1 MGRDRLE
8 LFLASFL
15 MLFAELVLIRW
26 TSAHVVYLSYFSNFV
41 LLGSFLGI
49 GLGFLRAAKRPDLFR
64 WAPLVLLVVTAPI
77 MFQPV
82 VIDRSGGDL
91 IYFGSITFHGLP
103 SWFVLPSVFLAV
115 TAAMA
120 AVAHGVAVRF
130 GRLAPLEAYRFDILG
145 SLVGVVVFALLA
157 WVSAP
162 PVAWALVVALLFL
175 PLLKRRGWVFAVNL
189 IALLGMIGVFGYASF
204 RKNQSWSPYYRVE
217 VLPQYIRVNGIPH
230 QAMIRTPGSY
240 YETPYKMAAGP
251 IRDVLV
257 IGAGNGNDVAAAL
270 RAGVA
275 HVDAVEI
282 DPQIQAVGRARHP
295 EHPYSDP
302 RVRAIVDDGR
312 AFLGRTTSS
321 YDLIILALPDSLTL
335 VSGQSAIRLES
346 YLFTEEA
353 IEAARERLRPG
364 GAFVLYNYY
373 RETWL
378 LDRIAG
384 TVADTFGTAPC
395 LELGP
400 EPTKKQKTT
409 GRFSMLLVG
418 REPGGVRCGQRWQP
432 EAARIAPATDD
443 HPYVYLKQRQL
454 PARYAMTLGLVLLV
468 SFVLVRVAGGK
479 ISAMRGALDL
489 FAMGAAFMVLE
500 TKSVVQ
506 FALLFGTT
514 WFVNALVFAGILAT
528 VLIAIEVERKV
539 RIGRP
544 RLLFALLFGGLLLA
558 ALVPSSALLALA
570 PLPRFAAATAL
581 AFFPIFLANL
591 IFAERFR
598 DSEDSTRDF
607 GANLLGAMVGGA
619 LEYLSLVTGYRALL
633 GLVALLY
640 GMAWIFSR
648 SRSRLAVGSSSS
660 TR

>member
-1 MGRDRLE
+1 MRRDRLE

-49 GLGFLRAAKRPDLFR
+49 GLGFLRATKGPDLFR
-64 WAPLVLLVVTAPI
+64 WAPLTLAVVTAPI

-91 IYFGSITFHGLP
+91 IYFGSVTFHGLP
-103 SWFVLPSVFLAV
+103 SWFVLPAVFLAV
-115 TAAMA
+115 TAVMA
-120 AVAHGVAVRF
+120 AIAHGVAVRF
-130 GRLAPLEAYRFDILG
+130 GRLAPLDAYRFDILG
-145 SLVGVVVFALLA
+145 SFVGVVVFALIALLGAPPLA
-157 WVSAP
+157 WAV
-162 PVAWALVVALLFL
+162 VVALLFL
-175 PLLKRRGWVFAVNL
+175 ALLERRGWVFVLNL
-189 IALLGMIGVFGYASF
+189 VALVALVGVFGYASF
-204 RKNQSWSPYYRVE
+204 RPNQTWSPYYRVE
-217 VLPQYIRVNGIPH
+217 VLPEYIRVNGIPH
-230 QAMIRTPGSY
+230 QAMIETAGSY
-240 YETPYKMAAGP
+240 YETPYKMATGP
-251 IRDVLV
+251 IHDVLV

-270 RAGVA
+270 RAGVS

-302 RVRAIVDDGR
+302 RVQGIIDDGR
-312 AFLGRTTSS
+312 AFLGRTQKT
-321 YDLIILALPDSLTL
+321 YDLIIFALPDSLTL

-346 YLFTEEA
+346 YLFTAEA
-353 IEAARERLRPG
+353 IAAARERLRPG

-373 RETWL
+373 REDWL

-384 TVADTFGTAPC
+384 TVANAFGAPPC

-400 EPTKKQKTT
+400 EPKGEQKST
-409 GRFSMLLVG
+409 GRFSMLLAG
-418 REPGGVRCGQRWQP
+418 REAGGVHC
-432 EAARIAPATDD
+432 AARWTPPEVPIVSATDD
-443 HPYVYLKQRQL
+443 HPYVYLKERQL
-454 PARYAMTLGLVLLV
+454 PSRYAITLGLVLLA
-468 SFVLVRVAGGK
+468 SFILVRLAGGRLG
-479 ISAMRGALDL
+479 AMRGAVDL
-489 FAMGAAFMVLE
+489 FCMGAAFMVLE

-544 RLLFALLFGGLLLA
+544 ALLFALLFGGLLLA
-558 ALVPSSALLALA
+558 ALVPSAALLSLA
-570 PLPRFAAATAL
+570 PLPRFFAATAL
-581 AFFPIFLANL
+581 AFLPIFIANL

-607 GANLLGAMVGGA
+607 GANLLGAMVGGT

-633 GLVALLY
+633 GLVAVLYLL
-640 GMAWIFSR
+640 AWIFSR
-648 SRSRLAVGSSSS
+648 RGGLLRGGALRA
-660 TR
+660 

>member
-1 MGRDRLE
+1 MRRDRLE

-49 GLGFLRAAKRPDLFR
+49 GLGFLRAAKGPDLFR
-64 WAPLVLLVVTAPI
+64 WAPIALLGVTAPI

-91 IYFGSITFHGLP
+91 IYFGSVTFHGLP
-103 SWFVLPSVFLAV
+103 SWFVLPAVFLAV
-115 TAAMA
+115 TAVMA
-120 AVAHGVAVRF
+120 AITHGVAVRF
-130 GRLAPLEAYRFDILG
+130 GRLAPLDAYRFDILG
-145 SLVGVVVFALLA
+145 SLAGVVAFALLA
-157 WVSAP
+157 RFGAAP
-162 PVAWALVVALLFL
+162 LAWAIVVALLFL
-175 PLLKRRGWVFAVNL
+175 PLLKRRGWVYAANLVALAGL
-189 IALLGMIGVFGYASF
+189 IALFGYASF
-204 RKNQSWSPYYRVE
+204 RPNQTWSPYYRVE
-217 VLPQYIRVNGIPH
+217 VLPEYIRVNGIPH
-230 QAMIRTPGSY
+230 QAMIETPGSY

-270 RAGVA
+270 RAGVS

-302 RVRAIVDDGR
+302 RVTAVVDDGR
-312 AFLGRTTSS
+312 AFLGRTKSS
-321 YDLIILALPDSLTL
+321 YDLIVFALPDSLTL

-346 YLFTEEA
+346 YLFTAEA
-353 IEAARERLRPG
+353 IAAARERLRPG

-373 RETWL
+373 RENWL

-384 TVADTFGTAPC
+384 TVANAFGAPPC

-400 EPTKKQKTT
+400 EPKEEQHKTT
-409 GRFSMLLVG
+409 GRFSMMLAS
-418 REPGGVRCGQRWQP
+418 REPGGVRCATRWVP
-432 EAARIAPATDD
+432 PAEPIVSATDD
-443 HPYVYLKQRQL
+443 HPYVYLKERRL
-454 PARYAMTLGLVLLV
+454 PVRYALTLGLVLAA
-468 SFVLVRVAGGK
+468 SFVLVRIAGGK
-479 ISAMRGALDL
+479 LGAMRGALDL
-489 FAMGAAFMVLE
+489 FCMGAAFMVLE

-544 RLLFALLFGGLLLA
+544 ALLFALLLGGLLLA
-558 ALVPSSALLALA
+558 ALVPSAALLALA
-570 PLPRFAAATAL
+570 PLPRFFAATAL
-581 AFFPIFLANL
+581 AFFPIFVANL

-598 DSEDSTRDF
+598 DSENSTRDF
-607 GANLLGAMVGGA
+607 GANLLGAMVGGT
-619 LEYLSLVTGYRALL
+619 LEYLSLVSGYRALL
-633 GLVALLY
+633 GLVAVLYLL
-640 GMAWIFSR
+640 AWFFSR
-648 SRSRLAVGSSSS
+648 SGTGNRATGRA
-660 TR
+660 

>member
-1 MGRDRLE
+1 MRRDRRD

-49 GLGFLRAAKRPDLFR
+49 GLGFLRAAKGPDLFR
-64 WAPLVLLVVTAPI
+64 WAPIALLGVTAPI

-91 IYFGSITFHGLP
+91 IYFGSVTFHGLP

-115 TAAMA
+115 TAVMA
-120 AVAHGVAVRF
+120 AIAHGVAVRF
-130 GRLAPLEAYRFDILG
+130 GRLAPLDAYRFDILG
-145 SLVGVVVFALLA
+145 SLAGVVAFALLA
-157 WVSAP
+157 RFGAAP
-162 PVAWALVVALLFL
+162 LAWGTVVALLFL
-175 PLLKRRGWVFAVNL
+175 PLLPRRGWVYAANL
-189 IALLGMIGVFGYASF
+189 LALAGLVALFGYASF
-204 RKNQSWSPYYRVE
+204 RPNQTWSPYYRVE
-217 VLPQYIRVNGIPH
+217 VLPEYIRVNGIPH
-230 QAMIRTPGSY
+230 QAMIETPGSY

-270 RAGVA
+270 RAGA
-275 HVDAVEI
+275 SHVDAVEI
-282 DPQIQAVGRARHP
+282 DPQIQAVGRERHP
-295 EHPYSDP
+295 EHPYADP
-302 RVRAIVDDGR
+302 RVTAVVDDGR
-312 AFLGRTTSS
+312 AFLGRTKSS
-321 YDLIILALPDSLTL
+321 YDLIVFALPDSLTL

-346 YLFTEEA
+346 YLFTAEA
-353 IEAARERLRPG
+353 VAAARERLRPG

-373 RETWL
+373 RENWL

-384 TVADTFGTAPC
+384 TVAHAFGAPPC

-400 EPTKKQKTT
+400 EPKEEQHKTT
-409 GRFSMLLVG
+409 GRFSMMLAS
-418 REPGGVRCGQRWQP
+418 REPGGVRCATRWTP
-432 EAARIAPATDD
+432 PSDPIVSATDD
-443 HPYVYLKQRQL
+443 HPYVYLKERRL
-454 PARYAMTLGLVLLV
+454 PVRYALTLGLVLAA
-468 SFVLVRVAGGK
+468 SFVLVRIAGGK
-479 ISAMRGALDL
+479 IGAMRGALDL
-489 FAMGAAFMVLE
+489 FFMGAAFMVLE

-544 RLLFALLFGGLLLA
+544 ALLFALLLGGLLLA
-558 ALVPSSALLALA
+558 ALVPSAALLALA
-570 PLPRFAAATAL
+570 PLPRFFAATAL
-581 AFFPIFLANL
+581 AFFPIFIANL

-598 DSEDSTRDF
+598 DSENSTRDF

-633 GLVALLY
+633 ALVAALYLL
-640 GMAWIFSR
+640 AWFFSR
-648 SRSRLAVGSSSS
+648 SGIGRRELSRA
-660 TR
+660 

>member
-1 MGRDRLE
+1 MRRDRLE

-64 WAPLVLLVVTAPI
+64 WAPLVLTAVTAPI

-120 AVAHGVAVRF
+120 AIAHGVAVRF
-130 GRLAPLEAYRFDILG
+130 GRLAPLDAYRFDILG
-145 SLVGVVVFALLA
+145 SLAGVVVFALLA
-157 WVSAP
+157 LLGTP
-162 PVAWALVVALLFL
+162 PLAWAIVVALLFL
-175 PLLKRRGWVFAVNL
+175 MLLKRRGWVFALNL
-189 IALLGMIGVFGYASF
+189 IALLGLVGVFGYAGM
-204 RKNQSWSPYYRVE
+204 RKNQTWSPYYRVE
-217 VLPQYIRVNGIPH
+217 VLPKYIRVNGIPH
-230 QAMIRTPGSY
+230 QSMIKTAGSY
-240 YETPYKMAAGP
+240 YETPYKMATGP
-251 IRDVLV
+251 IRNVLV

-270 RAGVA
+270 RAGVS

-302 RVRAIVDDGR
+302 RVSGIIDDGR
-312 AFLGRTTSS
+312 AFLGRTRSS
-321 YDLIILALPDSLTL
+321 YDLIIFALPDSLTL

-346 YLFTEEA
+346 YLFTAEA
-353 IEAARERLRPG
+353 VAAARERLRPG

-373 RETWL
+373 RENWL
-378 LDRIAG
+378 LDRIAS
-384 TVADTFGTAPC
+384 TVANAFGASPC
-395 LELGP
+395 LVLGP
-400 EPTKKQKTT
+400 KPTEKQKTT
-409 GRFSMLLVG
+409 GRFSMLLAG
-418 REPGGVRCGQRWQP
+418 REAGGVTCAERW
-432 EAARIAPATDD
+432 AAPATPIASATDD
-443 HPYVYLKQRQL
+443 HPYVYLKERRL
-454 PARYAMTLGLVLLV
+454 PSRYAITLGLVLAV
-468 SFVLVRVAGGK
+468 SFVLVRLAGGK
-479 ISAMRGALDL
+479 LGAMRGALDL
-489 FAMGAAFMVLE
+489 FCMGAAFMVLE

-544 RLLFALLFGGLLLA
+544 ALLFALLFGGLLLA
-558 ALVPSSALLALA
+558 ALVPSAALLALS
-570 PLPRFAAATAL
+570 PLPRFFAATAL
-581 AFFPIFLANL
+581 AFFPIFVANL

-607 GANLLGAMVGGA
+607 GANLLGAMVGGT

-640 GMAWIFSR
+640 LLAWIFAKSGAGQR
-648 SRSRLAVGSSSS
+648 AGAV
-660 TR
+660 RA

>member
-1 MGRDRLE
+1 MRQDRRE

-15 MLFAELVLIRW
+15 MLFTELVLIRW

-49 GLGFLRAAKRPDLFR
+49 GLGFLRAARAPDLFR
-64 WAPLVLLVVTAPI
+64 WAAPTLAVI
-77 MFQPV
+77 TIPIQFQPV

-91 IYFGSITFHGLP
+91 IYFGSVTFHGLP
-103 SWFVLPSVFLAV
+103 SWFVLPAVFLAV
-115 TAAMA
+115 TAVMA
-120 AVAHGVAVRF
+120 AIAHGVAVRF
-130 GRLAPLEAYRFDILG
+130 GRLSPLDAYRFDILG
-145 SLVGVVVFALLA
+145 SLVGVVAFALLA
-157 WVSAP
+157 LVGAP
-162 PVAWALVVALLFL
+162 PLAWAMVVALLFL
-175 PLLKRRGWVFAVNL
+175 VLLERRGWIYALNL
-189 IALLGMIGVFGYASF
+189 VALAGLIGAFGFSSF
-204 RKNQSWSPYYRVE
+204 QKNQTWSPYYRVE
-217 VLPQYIRVNGIPH
+217 VLPEYIRVNGIPH
-230 QAMIRTPGSY
+230 QAMIETPGSY
-240 YETPYKMAAGP
+240 YETPYRMATGP

-270 RAGVA
+270 RAGA
-275 HVDAVEI
+275 THVDAVEI

-302 RVRAIVDDGR
+302 RVTGIVDDGR
-312 AFLGRTTSS
+312 AFLGRTERS

-346 YLFTEEA
+346 YLFTAEA
-353 IEAARERLRPG
+353 MAAARDRLRPG

-373 RETWL
+373 REDWL

-384 TVADTFGTAPC
+384 TVAYAFGSAPC

-400 EPTKKQKTT
+400 KPSGTNPGDS
-409 GRFSMLLVG
+409 GRFSMLLAA
-418 REPGGVRCGQRWQP
+418 REPRGVTCTTRW
-432 EAARIAPATDD
+432 APPVAPIVSATDD
-443 HPYVYLKQRQL
+443 HPYVYLKERRL
-454 PARYAMTLGLVLLV
+454 PSRYALTLGLVLAV
-468 SFVLVRVAGGK
+468 SFVLVRLAGGRLG
-479 ISAMRGALDL
+479 AMRGALDL
-489 FAMGAAFMVLE
+489 FCMGAAFMVLE

-544 RLLFALLFGGLLLA
+544 GLMFALLFGGLLLA
-558 ALVPSSALLALA
+558 ALVPSAALLALA
-570 PLPRFAAATAL
+570 PLPRFFAATAI
-581 AFFPIFLANL
+581 AFFPIFIANL

-607 GANLLGAMVGGA
+607 GANLLGAMVGGT

-640 GMAWIFSR
+640 LLAWLFGKTELGRRAS
-648 SRSRLAVGSSSS
+648 AAGA
-660 TR
+660 